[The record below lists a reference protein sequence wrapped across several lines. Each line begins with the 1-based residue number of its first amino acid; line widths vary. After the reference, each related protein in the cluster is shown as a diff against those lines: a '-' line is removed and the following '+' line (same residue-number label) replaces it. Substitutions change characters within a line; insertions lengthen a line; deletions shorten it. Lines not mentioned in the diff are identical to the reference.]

1 MTTPRWWRGLAL
13 VFPRSRQARGRTAM
27 VSRETTR
34 PLRKLLPA
42 VAIGVSALLGVVG
55 CSAGQVA
62 QTAEMEPAVN
72 GNMAQ
77 VGKLVLRD
85 VKVAFPDNGE
95 AYAAG
100 EDAPLVLT
108 IANTSG
114 DDDELV
120 GVTSPAGTVEI
131 VGNAKIPAHSALQVV
146 RPGDNP
152 NAPSSEPSS
161 ESSAPSSSESS
172 SAETTGSQTP
182 SSGAGTPS
190 SESSAPVVTTTTT
203 EEEAPDVVGT
213 ISLVITGL
221 TGDLPFGKTVPVTFE
236 FAKAGRVTV
245 SLPIG
250 APTTARPDNRDDD
263 MVEGEGH

>member
-1 MTTPRWWRGLAL
+1 
-13 VFPRSRQARGRTAM
+13 M

-42 VAIGVSALLGVVG
+42 VAVGVSALLGVVG
-55 CSAGQVA
+55 CGAGQVA

-85 VKVAFPDNGE
+85 VRVAFPDGGK

-108 IANTSG
+108 IANTG
-114 DDDELV
+114 ADDDELV

-131 VGNAKIPAHSALQVV
+131 VGTAKIPARFALQVV
-146 RPGDNP
+146 RPADNP

-161 ESSAPSSSESS
+161 ETSETSKTSESS
-172 SAETTGSQTP
+172 ASETTGAQPPTSTGEP
-182 SSGAGTPS
+182 PS
-190 SESSAPVVTTTTT
+190 SETSAPVVTTTEDQT
-203 EEEAPDVVGT
+203 PDVVGT

-250 APTTARPDNRDDD
+250 APTTARADNRDDD